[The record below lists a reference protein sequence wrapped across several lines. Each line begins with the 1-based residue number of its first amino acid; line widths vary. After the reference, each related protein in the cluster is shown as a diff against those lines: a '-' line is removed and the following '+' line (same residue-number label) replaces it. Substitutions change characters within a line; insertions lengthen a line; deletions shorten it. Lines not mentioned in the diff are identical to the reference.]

1 MKLFLLLAIFFCL
14 DYIAIAQFYIQY
26 TYDVSGNRTQR
37 AYVSGCAKP
46 SSVTDVSQPKVDT
59 ILE

>member
-1 MKLFLLLAIFFCL
+1 MKNFLFILSFNLINGLIS
-14 DYIAIAQFYIQY
+14 AQCYIQY

-37 AYVSGCAKP
+37 AYVGGCAKP